1 MLEKLSKFISLQAGK
16 GSFDSARLPPRCAQ
30 DDRPEDCWRLAT
42 GDWRL

>member
-1 MLEKLSKFISLQAGK
+1 MLEKLSKIVSTRAGE

-42 GDWRL
+42 DD